1 MLLDGA
7 VVLVDVVV
15 GVVVLLGAL
24 LPPPPQPTV
33 RTSMAAPPKTAKAVL
48 ASVLIGLPL
57 SCQGVSRHTPTRG
70 RANGFDPGSHFPPQ
84 RITAEPGEKP

>member
-7 VVLVDVVV
+7 VVLVDEVV
-15 GVVVLLGAL
+15 GVVVLLGGL

-33 RTSMAAPPKTAKAVL
+33 KTSMAAPPKTAKAVL

-70 RANGFDPGSHFPPQ
+70 RANGFDSCTHFAP
-84 RITAEPGEKP
+84 RRVTALASEKP